1 MARLHERVKGALRSA
16 FGGRTRY
23 NTPLPN
29 PQNQQAPH
37 WFAAGPVFNPGADG
51 AIFRTKLSK
60 PWQVIYGYAYRVAN
74 PSKYT
79 AYQENVTLY
88 APKGVPLV
96 GINIQTGWT
105 PVTTPAVNE
114 DGTFAAEDGVY
125 AGESGIMTAEGENW
139 AGETYAQNY

>member
-1 MARLHERVKGALRSA
+1 MRRFVKAVRQA
-16 FGGRTRY
+16 FAPRTRY

-29 PQNQQAPH
+29 PLNQSAPH

-74 PSKYT
+74 PTKYT
-79 AYQENVTLY
+79 AFQENTTLY

-105 PVTTPAVNE
+105 PVTTPAVND
-114 DGTFAAEDGVY
+114 DGTFAE
-125 AGESGIMTAEGENW
+125 ESGSLYDPGTMMLEGENFG
-139 AGETYAQNY
+139 GETDAQNY